1 MGVTTRI
8 ADHEVIG
15 LYRMMFLIRRF
26 EEQCAEMY
34 ARGKITGFTHLYIG
48 EEAVAVGAIS
58 VLHERDY
65 VVSTYR
71 DHGHCLAK
79 GTDPKLV
86 MAELFGR
93 STGLSKGKGGSMHLY
108 DDRLRFL
115 GGYAIVAG
123 GLPIAAGVGMAIK
136 YKEEDCVVATF
147 FGDGATNAGAFHES
161 LNVAAA
167 WKLPIIFICEN
178 NFFAIGTALERVA
191 PSKEL
196 YKRVKAYA
204 LPSERVDG
212 MDVLAV
218 REAMERAVERAREGE
233 GPSFIEAVTY
243 RYRGHSMA
251 DPDDYR
257 TKREEK
263 IWKERDP
270 IIKMAQH
277 LRDKAIISPDDLKE
291 LQDDV
296 NAQVDASLQFAEESP
311 WPELQELMKDIY
323 SDY

>member
-1 MGVTTRI
+1 MVKARNITDDELVR
-8 ADHEVIG
+8 

-26 EEQCAEMY
+26 EEKAAEMY

-48 EEAVAVGAIS
+48 EEAVATGAIS
-58 VLHERDY
+58 SLHERDY
-65 VVSTYR
+65 VISTYR

-79 GTDPKLV
+79 GADPNVV

-93 STGLSKGKGGSMHLY
+93 ITGINKGKGGSMHLF
-108 DDRLRFL
+108 DNKLRFL

-123 GLPIAAGVGMAIK
+123 GLPIAVGVGMALQ
-136 YKEEDCVVATF
+136 YKDEDCVVTTF

-161 LNVAAA
+161 LNAASA
-167 WKLPIIFICEN
+167 WKLPIVFICEN
-178 NFFAIGTALERVA
+178 NFFAIGTSLDRVS

-196 YKRVKAYA
+196 YKRIKAYNI
-204 LPSERVDG
+204 PSERVDG

-218 REAMERAVERAREGE
+218 REATERAIERAREGE

-243 RYRGHSMA
+243 RFRGHSMS

-270 IIKMAQH
+270 IVKLAKQ
-277 LRDKAIISPDDLKE
+277 LRDKAIISPDELKE
-291 LQDDV
+291 LQDEV
-296 NAQVDASLQFAEESP
+296 NAKVDESIKFADESS
-311 WPELQELMKDIY
+311 WPELEELMKDIY
-323 SDY
+323 VE

>member
-1 MGVTTRI
+1 MAHTHNSSNDELV
-8 ADHEVIG
+8 E

-26 EEQCAEMY
+26 EEKASEMY
-34 ARGKITGFTHLYIG
+34 TRGKITGFSHLYIG

-58 VLHERDY
+58 ALHERDY
-65 VVSTYR
+65 VISSYR

-79 GTDPKLV
+79 GADPNV
-86 MAELFGR
+86 IMAELFGR
-93 STGLSKGKGGSMHLY
+93 STGITNGKGGSMHLF
-108 DDRLRFL
+108 DSQLRFL

-123 GLPIAAGVGMAIK
+123 GLPITVGVGMALN
-136 YKEEDCVVATF
+136 YKEEDSVVATF

-161 LNVAAA
+161 LNVASA

-178 NFFAIGTALERVA
+178 NFFAIGTSLDRVA
-191 PSKEL
+191 PAKEL
-196 YKRVKAYA
+196 YKRIKAYNM
-204 LPSERVDG
+204 PSERVDG

-218 REAMERAVERAREGE
+218 REATATAIERARDGD

-243 RYRGHSMA
+243 RYRGHSMS

-270 IIKMAQH
+270 IIKLAKH
-277 LRDKAIISPDDLKE
+277 LRDKAIIAPDDLKE
-291 LQDDV
+291 LQDKVD
-296 NAQVDASLQFAEESP
+296 AQVGAAVQYADKSS
-311 WPELQELMKDIY
+311 WPELEELMQDIY
-323 SDY
+323 VD

>member
-1 MGVTTRI
+1 MVKARNITDDELVR
-8 ADHEVIG
+8 

-26 EEQCAEMY
+26 EEKAAEMY

-48 EEAVAVGAIS
+48 EEAVATGAIS
-58 VLHERDY
+58 SLHERDY
-65 VVSTYR
+65 VISTYR

-79 GTDPKLV
+79 GADPNVV

-93 STGLSKGKGGSMHLY
+93 ITGINKGKGGSMHLF
-108 DDRLRFL
+108 DNKLRFL

-123 GLPIAAGVGMAIK
+123 GLPIAVGVGMALQ
-136 YKEEDCVVATF
+136 YKDEDCVVTTF

-161 LNVAAA
+161 LNAASA
-167 WKLPIIFICEN
+167 WKLPIVFICEN
-178 NFFAIGTALERVA
+178 NFFAIGTSLDRVS

-196 YKRVKAYA
+196 YKRVKAYNM
-204 LPSERVDG
+204 PSERVDG

-218 REAMERAVERAREGE
+218 REATERAIERAREGE

-243 RYRGHSMA
+243 RFRGHSMS

-270 IIKMAQH
+270 IVKLAKQ
-277 LRDKAIISPDDLKE
+277 LRDKAIISPDELKE
-291 LQDDV
+291 LQDEV
-296 NAQVDASLQFAEESP
+296 NAKVDESIKFADESS
-311 WPELQELMKDIY
+311 WPELEELMKDIY
-323 SDY
+323 VE

>member
-1 MGVTTRI
+1 MTKNINITDEELVS
-8 ADHEVIG
+8 

-26 EEQCAEMY
+26 EEKAAEMY
-34 ARGKITGFTHLYIG
+34 ARGKITGFSHLYIG

-79 GTDPKLV
+79 GADPKVV

-93 STGLSKGKGGSMHLY
+93 STGISKGKGGSMHLF
-108 DDRLRFL
+108 DNKLRFL

-123 GLPIAAGVGMAIK
+123 GLPITVGVGMALS

-161 LNVAAA
+161 LNVASA

-178 NFFAIGTALERVA
+178 NFFAIGTSLERVS

-196 YKRVKAYA
+196 YKRVKAYNI
-204 LPSERVDG
+204 PSERVDG

-218 REAMERAVERAREGE
+218 RKETERAVERAREGE
-233 GPSFIEAVTY
+233 GPSFIEALTY
-243 RYRGHSMA
+243 RYRGHSMS

-270 IIKMAQH
+270 IIKLAKH
-277 LRDKAIISPDDLKE
+277 LRDKAIISPDELKE
-291 LQDDV
+291 LQDEV
-296 NAQVDASLQFAEESP
+296 NAKVDESIKFADESS
-311 WPELQELMKDIY
+311 WPELEDLMKDIY
-323 SDY
+323 VE